1 MVLYPIGLVFITR
14 ISFGEFFQLMNFL
27 HGYTVRQ
34 MM

>member
-1 MVLYPIGLVFITR
+1 VLNAVFKK
-14 ISFGEFFQLMNFL
+14 L

>member
-1 MVLYPIGLVFITR
+1 VEGVKIKYFT
-14 ISFGEFFQLMNFL
+14 FKL